1 MSIMVTEVYE
11 ALVSAGA
18 DEAKAK
24 AAASAIPV
32 GEKIATKQDIG
43 DVKQE
48 IADAKAELKQEIAD
62 VKAGL
67 KQEIADVK
75 AGLKQEIADVKA
87 ELKQEIADLKAE
99 LKQDIA
105 AIKQDIAVLKF
116 AVFTFGPVII
126 GLLIK
131 LVFFP

>member
-32 GEKIATKQDIG
+32 GERIATKQDIG
-43 DVKQE
+43 DV
-48 IADAKAELKQEIAD
+48 
-62 VKAGL
+62 

>member
-11 ALVSAGA
+11 AFVSAGA

-48 IADAKAELKQEIAD
+48 IAD
-62 VKAGL
+62 
-67 KQEIADVK
+67 
-75 AGLKQEIADVKA
+75 VKA

-105 AIKQDIAVLKF
+105 SIKQDIAVLKF

>member
-1 MSIMVTEVYE
+1 MQAGLIAMSIMVTEVYE

-18 DEAKAK
+18 DEDKAK
-24 AAASAIPV
+24 AAAAAILV
-32 GEKIATKQDIG
+32 GERIATKQDIG
-43 DVKQE
+43 NVGK
-48 IADAKAELKQEIAD
+48 
-62 VKAGL
+62 
-67 KQEIADVK
+67 
-75 AGLKQEIADVKA
+75 EIADVKA
-87 ELKQEIADLKAE
+87 ELKQDIADVKAE

-105 AIKQDIAVLKF
+105 ELKQDIAVLKF

>member
-11 ALVSAGA
+11 ALISAGA

-24 AAASAIPV
+24 AAAAAIPV
-32 GEKIATKQDIG
+32 TERIAAKQDLAE
-43 DVKQE
+43 VKS
-48 IADAKAELKQEIAD
+48 
-62 VKAGL
+62 
-67 KQEIADVK
+67 
-75 AGLKQEIADVKA
+75 
-87 ELKQEIADLKAE
+87 E

-105 AIKQDIAVLKF
+105 ELKQNIADVKSELKQDIAVLKF
-116 AVFTFGPVII
+116 AVFSFGPVIV

>member
-18 DEAKAK
+18 DEDKAK
-24 AAASAIPV
+24 AAAAAILV
-32 GEKIATKQDIG
+32 GERIAT
-43 DVKQE
+43 
-48 IADAKAELKQEIAD
+48 
-62 VKAGL
+62 
-67 KQEIADVK
+67 
-75 AGLKQEIADVKA
+75 
-87 ELKQEIADLKAE
+87 
-99 LKQDIA
+99 
-105 AIKQDIAVLKF
+105 KQDIAVLKF